1 MEIFFVFNFYRIFC
15 VCVSKDKENVPR
27 RTRNGDRSR
36 ARLFVMAAGTAVA
49 ASLALF
55 SLHVVFTFVHS
66 YIYNNAFSH
75 VNAVVD
81 WILFIVLLVVLADNA
96 ASSSAC
102 EKDDR

>member
-1 MEIFFVFNFYRIFC
+1 
-15 VCVSKDKENVPR
+15 
-27 RTRNGDRSR
+27 
-36 ARLFVMAAGTAVA
+36 MAAGSPSTRLPTSPAVA

-55 SLHVVFTFVHS
+55 SLHVVFTLIHS

-96 ASSSAC
+96 SSSSAC